1 MADIRR
7 HLDAVVKRILD
18 GEGRASR
25 EVRKAAFDAPSGP
38 LLEKVARTAWKITD
52 EDLAAAKAG
61 QSEDEI
67 FETVVCT
74 AVGQARRQYDAAL
87 AALEKAG
94 EA

>member
-25 EVRKAAFDAPSGP
+25 EARKAAFDARAPGAP
-38 LLEKVARTAWKITD
+38 LLEKVARTAWMITD
-52 EDLAAAKAG
+52 EDVAAAKTT

-74 AVGQARRQYDAAL
+74 AVGQAKRQYDAAL
-87 AALEKAG
+87 AALEKA
-94 EA
+94 